1 MFLALLSALDFH
13 AVCRSFQC
21 MPAKSWENNKH
32 FFALQMRL
40 PWGYSD
46 GASCC
51 NVAAACCCSWR
62 IVKHL
67 DMEGDLFHDLS
78 QKGFKFPCKKFCVSL
93 PSHEFGWVH
102 LHVFYLF
109 LYVCMSSPTLPSH
122 LPCPINSLPLSQ
134 ALTFASTMSL
144 LTGHL
149 PSQSFCPVVLLLFS
163 VLWEPFACLFSIL
176 IAPEVFPGG
185 IRSFFHLVF
194 LSSHTLLLMLCWYKL
209 LRRASTAS
217 LSFSHLKDCMY
228 ENAII

>member
-1 MFLALLSALDFH
+1 
-13 AVCRSFQC
+13 
-21 MPAKSWENNKH
+21 
-32 FFALQMRL
+32 MRL
-40 PWGYSD
+40 PSGYSD
-46 GASCC
+46 GASRC

-78 QKGFKFPCKKFCVSL
+78 QNRFKFPCKNVVFLCPVMNLVECICMYFFFCVCACL
-93 PSHEFGWVH
+93 HPHCRLICHALLIHSH
-102 LHVFYLF
+102 
-109 LYVCMSSPTLPSH
+109 S
-122 LPCPINSLPLSQ
+122 LSQ

-149 PSQSFCPVVLLLFS
+149 PSQSFCLVVLLLFS

-185 IRSFFHLVF
+185 IRSFFHVVF
-194 LSSHTLLLMLCWYKL
+194 LSAHTLQLMLCWYKL